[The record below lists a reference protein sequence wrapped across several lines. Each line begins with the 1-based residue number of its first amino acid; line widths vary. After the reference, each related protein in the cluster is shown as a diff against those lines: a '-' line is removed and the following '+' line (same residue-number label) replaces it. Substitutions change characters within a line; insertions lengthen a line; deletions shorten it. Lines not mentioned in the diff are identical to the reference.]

1 MAFGF
6 VPTTAPQ
13 VPTPQEA
20 CSFCSNPSHQAKD
33 CSLIGQFSEVPP
45 EQVNAAFSRPVNDP
59 YSNSYNPGWR
69 NQPNFL
75 WRAQAP
81 GNLGPSLGLH
91 NQAHSLPPN
100 HSYNQSFNYR
110 PPQSQYQSAPPLPP
124 PPRNFA
130 FEEKVLTTLGNLEA
144 NTQMLNSHSPL
155 IAKLKGQV
163 GQLANALNQRREGK
177 LPSQLVANPRDNTWS
192 IGMLL
197 EAQPMNKSRQ
207 LQL

>member
-1 MAFGF
+1 
-6 VPTTAPQ
+6 
-13 VPTPQEA
+13 
-20 CSFCSNPSHQAKD
+20 
-33 CSLIGQFSEVPP
+33 
-45 EQVNAAFSRPVNDP
+45 
-59 YSNSYNPGWR
+59 
-69 NQPNFL
+69 
-75 WRAQAP
+75 
-81 GNLGPSLGLH
+81 
-91 NQAHSLPPN
+91 
-100 HSYNQSFNYR
+100 
-110 PPQSQYQSAPPLPP
+110 
-124 PPRNFA
+124 
-130 FEEKVLTTLGNLEA
+130 LEA